1 MAAMKKIGVG
11 FAALAGM
18 ALVGVI
24 VENHSKKWYI
34 KGVETVEISRIR
46 SLISDILAYD
56 KKLNERAEKVNRENE
71 ELNRK
76 YHELFKDYMEL
87 EEEYNELFDYDA

>member
-1 MAAMKKIGVG
+1 MAAKKKIGVG
-11 FAALAGM
+11 FAVLAGM

>member
-1 MAAMKKIGVG
+1 MCKMKKIGVG
-11 FAALAGM
+11 VAAFAGM
-18 ALVGVI
+18 VLVGMI

-34 KGVETVEISRIR
+34 KGVETAEISRIR
-46 SLISDILAYD
+46 SLISDVLAYD
-56 KKLNERAEKVNRENE
+56 KKVNERAEKVNKENE

-87 EEEYNELFDYDA
+87 EEKYNELFDYDA

>member
-34 KGVETVEISRIR
+34 KGVETAEISRIR
-46 SLISDILAYD
+46 TLISDVLQAVYGVCKSI
-56 KKLNERAEKVNRENE
+56 ERIR
-71 ELNRK
+71 
-76 YHELFKDYMEL
+76 M
-87 EEEYNELFDYDA
+87 